1 MRSVKSLFSQLSCG
15 SHRSVKIDSPN
26 SGSDKTN
33 LSANHNIENSQE
45 ISGNHS
51 SLPLM
56 QVTTEKMSNRNRDFS
71 EKVVLITGSSG
82 GIGLATAK
90 YFARCGA
97 KVVIN
102 GRNPVAIAKAA
113 EECQCISPKKYRA
126 LQMKADVTK
135 EDDCKR
141 LIATTIDQFGKL
153 DILINNAGAGAFG
166 SYDPKL
172 LETLEHM
179 INLNVKSIAMVTQ
192 MAVPHL
198 EKTNGVIVNIS
209 STLSFKPNVH
219 FMPYC
224 VAKSAVD
231 MFTKCIAMELGPKG
245 IRVNTV
251 NPTAV
256 RTNFQAATGAGEI
269 LDGVL
274 KHLEQTNPLRRIG
287 TTEDIVNAIAYLTSS
302 ESSFVTGH
310 SLVVDGGSVY
320 V

>member
-56 QVTTEKMSNRNRDFS
+56 QVTTENMSNRNRDFS

-113 EECQCISPKKYRA
+113 EECQCISPKSKLCLCLKKINFIIIVIPEYRA

-166 SYDPKL
+166 SIYDPKL

-209 STLSFKPNVH
+209 STLSFKPVCNH
-219 FMPYC
+219 
-224 VAKSAVD
+224 D
-231 MFTKCIAMELGPKG
+231 N
-245 IRVNTV
+245 IR
-251 NPTAV
+251 
-256 RTNFQAATGAGEI
+256 
-269 LDGVL
+269 
-274 KHLEQTNPLRRIG
+274 
-287 TTEDIVNAIAYLTSS
+287 
-302 ESSFVTGH
+302 
-310 SLVVDGGSVY
+310 
-320 V
+320 